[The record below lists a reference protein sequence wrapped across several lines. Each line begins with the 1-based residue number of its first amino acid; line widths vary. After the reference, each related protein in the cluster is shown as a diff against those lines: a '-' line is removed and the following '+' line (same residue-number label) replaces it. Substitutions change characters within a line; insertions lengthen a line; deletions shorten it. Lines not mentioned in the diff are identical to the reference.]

1 VSAVRVDSLPDAAG
15 SRPADASPAAGP
27 RGAASDAVEAGG
39 AAAKGVTSGG
49 ASIRL
54 AGFGVTPAGREQPV
68 LAGLDVSVEPGE
80 IVLLAG
86 PSGAGK
92 STLLQALAGL
102 LQPDEE
108 PAAEDAAAHGVRLL
122 GELSISGPAGRVPG
136 TGLVQQDP
144 ETQVVLSRIGDD
156 VAFGAEN
163 LGVEP
168 EQIWL
173 RVRAALAS
181 VGLGDFPLNH
191 PTAALSGGQKQRLAI
206 AGLLAMRPGL
216 WLLDEPT
223 ANLDPDGARELRS
236 VVLRTA
242 REAGATVVLVEHRL
256 DLWVDPED
264 GTPGVDRLLVLGT
277 RDDGRDEQ
285 QGGGP
290 AGVIA
295 DGVPAR
301 LLGDDEVVASL
312 TAAGVWVPGV
322 RPRLADRPF
331 APGSTGAPL
340 LTALGL
346 GASRQAL
353 PRRRA
358 ARRRVTPAVT
368 GVDRTRTEGEAVC
381 LLGRNGAGKTALAL
395 TLAGL
400 ARAAAGRVRAEEL
413 LRAGARW
420 DEPERFSAREL
431 VTRIGMVFQDPEHQ
445 FVTRS
450 VREELAFSPRRAG
463 VEADVVQARVSGLLQ
478 RLHLEQVADANPY
491 TLSGG
496 QQRRLSVG
504 TALAAQ
510 PRLLVLD
517 EPTFGQDAI
526 TWADLVTLLREQ
538 VRAGT
543 AIVAVTHDEAFAQ
556 ALDARR
562 VLVQDGRAQEVAA

>member
-1 VSAVRVDSLPDAAG
+1 MSAVRVDALPDAAG
-15 SRPADASPAAGP
+15 SGPADASPAAGSRDAAP
-27 RGAASDAVEAGG
+27 GAVGAGG
-39 AAAKGVTSGG
+39 AAAKGVASGG

-54 AGFGVTPAGREQPV
+54 ADFGVTPAGREHPV
-68 LAGLDVSVEPGE
+68 LAGLDVSVESGE

-102 LQPDEE
+102 LEPDEE
-108 PAAEDAAAHGVRLL
+108 PAAEDTAAHGVRLL
-122 GELSISGPAGRVPG
+122 GELSITGEDGTDCAAPG

-156 VAFGAEN
+156 VAFGVEN

-168 EQIWL
+168 EQIWP
-173 RVRAALAS
+173 RVRAALES
-181 VGLGDFPLNH
+181 VGLGGFPLNH

-264 GTPGVDRLLVLGT
+264 GTPGVDRLLVLGM
-277 RDDGRDEQ
+277 

-301 LLGDDEVVASL
+301 LLGDDEVVDSL
-312 TAAGVWVPGV
+312 AAAGVWVPGV
-322 RPRLADRPF
+322 RPHLADGPLADRPL
-331 APGSTGAPL
+331 AAGSTGAPL

-353 PRRRA
+353 PRRKA
-358 ARRRVTPAVT
+358 ARRRVTPVVT
-368 GVDRTRTEGEAVC
+368 GVDLTVSEGEAVC

-400 ARAAAGRVRAEEL
+400 ARAAAGHVRAEEL
-413 LRAGARW
+413 LRAGARR
-420 DEPERFSAREL
+420 DEPERFWAREL

-463 VEADVVQARVSGLLQ
+463 VEVDVVQARVSGLLQ

-510 PRLLVLD
+510 PKLLVLD

-526 TWADLVTLLREQ
+526 TWADMVTLLREQ

-562 VLVQDGRAQEVAA
+562 VLVQDGRAQEVAV